1 MLAIFVHHILN
12 FLMSELNVYYM
23 FCLTKPL
30 SKKKCFKFIALQ
42 SFVVIFFHANY
53 ANHFF

>member
-30 SKKKCFKFIALQ
+30 SKKKCFKFIALP
-42 SFVVIFFHANY
+42 SILCGDIFSR
-53 ANHFF
+53 